1 MKRTNKIFLFLLI
14 AEILFLFGFGLKVK
28 WDIDRLDSKIIEEK
42 DKIKQIETENERLR
56 EIEKNLDN
64 PFFIEKLAREKLG
77 LAKKGEVIYKI
88 VPMKTP
94 SP

>member
-42 DKIKQIETENERLR
+42 DKIKQIEIENERLR
-56 EIEKNLDN
+56 EIEKNPDN

-88 VPMKTP
+88 VPVKTS

>member
-56 EIEKNLDN
+56 EIEKNPDN

-77 LAKKGEVIYKI
+77 LAKEGEVIYKI

>member
-42 DKIKQIETENERLR
+42 DKIKQIETENE
-56 EIEKNLDN
+56 N
-64 PFFIEKLAREKLG
+64 FGKLKRIQIIL
-77 LAKKGEVIYKI
+77 
-88 VPMKTP
+88 
-94 SP
+94 SS

>member
-1 MKRTNKIFLFLLI
+1 MKRTNKVFLFLLI

-56 EIEKNLDN
+56 EIEKNPDN

-88 VPMKTP
+88 VPVKTS